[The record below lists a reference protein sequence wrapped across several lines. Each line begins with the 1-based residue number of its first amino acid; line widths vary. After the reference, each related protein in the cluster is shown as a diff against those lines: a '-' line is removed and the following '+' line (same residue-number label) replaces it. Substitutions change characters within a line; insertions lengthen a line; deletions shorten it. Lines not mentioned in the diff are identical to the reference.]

1 MQARVRLLV
10 LLSVLLADLC
20 FVHGQTVGDRSI
32 ESVRAMLERGAY
44 ADAEQD
50 ARKLI
55 AAASATHADA
65 LEVAR
70 LSNLLVQALVRNGK
84 AADPSTL
91 TLAQTSL
98 KDLERQVDPS
108 HLLTTSA
115 LHTLAAVHVERGEFG
130 VALLLHQKALSIRQE
145 TLPPSDSRIADSFD
159 SLADTLMQMER
170 FDDARR
176 AIEQSEAIRRPKSE
190 VEPLSLA
197 RTLELKAW
205 LYRYSGDYQ
214 AGQEPVDRA
223 MAVRTRHS
231 PGHPDF
237 ASTLKVHGDI
247 LWLQGKHEAGRTAWT
262 DGLKLIERTLGLAHP
277 ATVGFYRRLALAS
290 DTLGDRDETRRL
302 LDRGL
307 RVAELSLAPCNPDLM
322 AIRAYWAS
330 SLVFDADYTEARRHF
345 RRVLTT
351 YERCLGPEHSRTMT
365 ILYTLASCTA
375 ELGDYDEAE
384 RLHERVIRVWA
395 GRLGA
400 THPYVARGWDALAEV
415 AAKRGQVAR
424 ARMLYER
431 SLSIRRQRVGEDHPD
446 VAWTLTNLAR
456 VTVDGGRLTLA
467 RQYAEQALGILR
479 RVGSAD
485 NPDHMARVLNMQ
497 GEIEQRLSNTMAA
510 RSSFAEALS
519 ARERIF
525 GATHPLAAE
534 SRAQLAV
541 ADLALG
547 SYDDALAGALEAER
561 AGRDHLQFT
570 VRYLPERQAMAY
582 AAKRPKALDT
592 ALSIAASG
600 STLTHTSILDALIR
614 SRGVILDELAARSR
628 AASAA
633 DVQVASLN
641 QTAVQAR
648 QRFANLMVRS
658 LQDSSSVPRTLL
670 DEARQQKE
678 DAERALAEKSVDG
691 NAELMR
697 AHIGFN
703 EVHAAL
709 PPGAALVSFAKYQRT
724 RPSVAGQ
731 PPRSRAPVPS
741 YGAYVVRAGSARA
754 EFVSIGTAAHVE
766 NLVKAWRIEAG
777 GGSIAGGASAPE
789 AVRAYRTAAAALR
802 RAVWDPLTPHL
813 SGATRT
819 FIVGDG
825 LLNIV
830 NFAALPDRSGRY
842 LVEGESVIHYL
853 STERDLVAADATAA
867 RRTLLAVGGPAFGTQ
882 ATATPVA
889 TSARRNGCEG
899 FGSVRFEDLP
909 GSRREANEIAK
920 SWPSQGPGDVTVLS
934 GRAATETA
942 VKRGL
947 AGHRVVH
954 LATHG
959 FFLGA
964 DCSTAAP
971 GTRAVGA
978 LTTTPSLRR
987 ASTAVENPL
996 LLAGLAFAGA
1006 NQRRSSK
1013 ADQDDGIL
1021 TAEEIAGLNLQGTEW
1036 AVLSACDT
1044 GLGEIR
1050 AGEGVFGLRRAF
1062 QVAGARTVIMTL
1074 WSVED
1079 RSAMQ
1084 WMRALYDG
1092 RLRRGFTTADAVR
1105 DASLTVLRQRRAH
1118 GESDHPFHWAGF
1130 VASGDWR

>member
-1 MQARVRLLV
+1 MRGRLGLLV
-10 LLSVLLADLC
+10 LSVLTAEVFLISAQ
-20 FVHGQTVGDRSI
+20 GGDEPTS
-32 ESVRAMLERGAY
+32 EHVRALLERGAY
-44 ADAEQD
+44 ADAERD
-50 ARKLI
+50 ARQLTVAT
-55 AAASATHADA
+55 AAKYGTHSIEAA
-65 LEVAR
+65 KVA
-70 LSNLLVQALVRNGK
+70 NLLVQALVGNGK
-84 AADPSTL
+84 AAEPATVGLARTTL
-91 TLAQTSL
+91 NQ
-98 KDLERQVDPS
+98 LEEQVGTES
-108 HLLTTSA
+108 LLTASS
-115 LHTLAAVHVERGEFG
+115 LHTLATVYVERGEFG
-130 VALLLHQKALSIRQE
+130 VALPLHQRALSIRQKRLE
-145 TLPPSDSRIADSFD
+145 STDALIADALD
-159 SLADTLMQMER
+159 SVADTLMQMES
-170 FDDARR
+170 FDDAGRVLQR
-176 AIEQSEAIRRPKSE
+176 SEAIRKSRS
-190 VEPLSLA
+190 EPEPMSLA

-205 LYRYSGDYQ
+205 LSRYSGDYQ
-214 AGQEPVDRA
+214 AGQLSIDQA
-223 MAVRTRHS
+223 MAIHAPAH
-231 PGHPDF
+231 PGF
-237 ASTLKVHGDI
+237 ASMLKVYGDL
-247 LWLQGKHEAGRTAWT
+247 LWLQGKHDPGRTAWVN
-262 DGLKLIERTLGLAHP
+262 GLRLIENGLGSQHP
-277 ATVGFYRRLALAS
+277 AIVGFHLRLALAS
-290 DTLGDRDETRRL
+290 DAAGDRDETRL
-302 LDRGL
+302 LLERGL
-307 RVAELSLAPCNPDLM
+307 RVGEQTLAPCNPDLM
-322 AIRAYWAS
+322 AIRAYFAS
-330 SLVFDADYTEARRHF
+330 SLANDAEYTEARKQYQ
-345 RRVLTT
+345 RVLAA
-351 YERCLGPEHSRTMT
+351 YERCLGPEHSRTIT
-365 ILYTLASCTA
+365 IVYNLALRA
-375 ELGDYDEAE
+375 ADLGDYSEAE
-384 RLHERVIRVWA
+384 RLHQQAIKVWA
-395 GRLGA
+395 ARLSP

-415 AAKRGQVAR
+415 AATRGQLDR
-424 ARMLYER
+424 ARILYER
-431 SLSIRRQRVGEDHPD
+431 SLSIRRRTVGEEHPD

-456 VTVDGGRLTLA
+456 VAVASGNLALAGRH
-467 RQYAEQALGILR
+467 AEQAVGIFR
-479 RVGSAD
+479 RVGSSD
-485 NPDHMARVLNMQ
+485 EPDHFARVLALRGQLERRRGN
-497 GEIEQRLSNTMAA
+497 LVLA
-510 RSSFAEALS
+510 RASFVEAL
-519 ARERIF
+519 ATRERIF
-525 GATHPLAAE
+525 GAAHPLAADA
-534 SRAQLAV
+534 RAELSV
-541 ADLALG
+541 TDFALG
-547 SYDDALAGALEAER
+547 SVDAALVGALEAER
-561 AGRDHLQFT
+561 VGRDHLQFT

-582 AAKRPKALDT
+582 AAKRPKALDIV
-592 ALSIAASG
+592 LSIAASG

-614 SRGVILDELAARSR
+614 SRGVILDELASRSR

-633 DVQVASLN
+633 DVRVASLN
-641 QTAVQAR
+641 ETAVQAR

-658 LQDSSSVPRTLL
+658 LQDSSSVPRAML

-678 DAERALAEKSVDG
+678 DAERALAEQSAEA

-709 PPGAALVSFAKYQRT
+709 PPGSALVSFVKYQRT
-724 RPSVAGQ
+724 RPAVAGQ
-731 PPRSRAPVPS
+731 PPWSRAPVPS
-741 YGAYVVRAGSARA
+741 YGAYVVRADSSRA
-754 EFVSIGTAAHVE
+754 EFVSIGTATYVE

-777 GGSIAGGASAPE
+777 GGSIAAGASATD
-789 AVRAYRTAAAALR
+789 ALRAYRTAAAALR

-853 STERDLVAADATAA
+853 STERDLVAADDTAA

-920 SWPSQGPGDVTVLS
+920 SWPAQGPGDVTVLS

-978 LTTTPSLRR
+978 LTTTPSSRR

-1013 ADQDDGIL
+1013 AEQDDGIL

-1084 WMRALYDG
+1084 WMRALYEG
-1092 RLRRGFTTADAVR
+1092 RLRRGLTTADAVR
-1105 DASLTVLRQRRAH
+1105 DASLIVLRERRAR